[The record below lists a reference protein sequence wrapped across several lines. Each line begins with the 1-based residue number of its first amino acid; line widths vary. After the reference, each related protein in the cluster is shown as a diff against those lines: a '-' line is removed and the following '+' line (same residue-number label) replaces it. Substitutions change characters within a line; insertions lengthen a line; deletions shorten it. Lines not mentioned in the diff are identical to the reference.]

1 MKAKQRFYALGQS
14 AKMRGVNRF
23 NALKTYHMNG
33 APKWARNAFLAG
45 WDDAETEH
53 EISYT
58 FEELSERAK
67 DKVRE
72 WLSPDHDWWDSVY
85 DTLDEDSKE
94 HHIILDRKHRPL
106 RSGRTVTELCL
117 YFDSRYG
124 YDVTF
129 EGDLDI
135 RAAVADWQDE
145 VHQSLGVVLFT
156 EGAIHNR
163 VDIKEGKLG
172 DIETCLHDCEVE
184 SGPMQ
189 GASIEALLDAAE
201 ELGYFTRLEAY
212 LESKVKAFKKH
223 AEKMLEDEYEY
234 LSSDEYIA
242 ETCEANE
249 YRFDEDG
256 NHL

>member
-1 MKAKQRFYALGQS
+1 MKAKQWFYALGQS
-14 AKMRGVNRF
+14 AKTRGVNRF

-67 DKVRE
+67 DRVRE
-72 WLSPDHDWWDSVY
+72 WLAPDYDWWDRAL
-85 DTLDEDSKE
+85 DMLDEDSKE
-94 HHIILDRKHRPL
+94 YHIDIDRKTRIGRMGRMYSEL
-106 RSGRTVTELCL
+106 RLF
-117 YFDSRYG
+117 FDNRYG
-124 YDVTF
+124 FDVTF
-129 EGDLDI
+129 DGDLDI

-172 DIETCLHDCEVE
+172 DIETCYHDYEVE

-201 ELGYFTRLEAY
+201 SLGYFTRLEAY
-212 LESKVKAFKKH
+212 LVEKVEAFKEH
-223 AEKMLEDEYEY
+223 AEKMLEEEYEY

-242 ETCEANE
+242 ETCEAND

-256 NHL
+256 KHL